1 MGGPGAQ
8 PPAQQRGQGGSMG
21 ILMPIYTI
29 GIVIFFLYTVMKVD
43 IFSSTPLDIFLL
55 YISDHVKD
63 LSIFLMILLSI

>member
-43 IFSSTPLDIFLL
+43 IFSSTPLDI
-55 YISDHVKD
+55 ISDHVKD